1 MKRQLQRWWGWWQ
14 EEIPRKGGLV
24 NRATEAARAASQ
36 EVEARLK
43 MKKLQPLPRRHPVS
57 DAAEAGPS

>member
-1 MKRQLQRWWGWWQ
+1 M
-14 EEIPRKGGLV
+14 

-57 DAAEAGPS
+57 DAAEARPS